1 MTPEIALCLAIILA
15 AIGLFSWERIPA
27 DVIAVGVMLT
37 LAITGI
43 LKPQQA
49 LAGFASDTVLTILAL
64 LIMVAALE
72 HTGVVEQAGH
82 TILNYAGERDW
93 LMLPLILASVATLGA
108 FVSNTAATAFFIPVV
123 LGFTRRIGVSPSKY
137 LMPLSFAS
145 IVAGSVT
152 RSAPRRTS

>member
-1 MTPEIALCLAIILA
+1 MTPEIALCLAIVVA
-15 AIGLFSWERIPA
+15 AIALFSWERIPA

-49 LAGFASDTVLTILAL
+49 LAGFASDTVITILAL

-82 TILNYAGERDW
+82 TILNYAAGEREW

-108 FVSNTAATAFFIPVV
+108 FVSNTAATAFLF
-123 LGFTRRIGVSPSKY
+123 PSS
-137 LMPLSFAS
+137 LDS
-145 IVAGSVT
+145 
-152 RSAPRRTS
+152 REE